1 METVKEK
8 IESLNGKIS
17 RNDMEDIL
25 RMAITELSN
34 FCLSGIKIFQN
45 DNYILRKYRF

>member
-34 FCLSGIKIFQN
+34 SVYLA
-45 DNYILRKYRF
+45 

>member
-34 FCLSGIKIFQN
+34 FCLSGIKSFKMITIF
-45 DNYILRKYRF
+45 